1 MSRSNLLLAAC
12 VCLTLAGPALAAPTA
27 DDLSRTEAQAKRAL
41 AQVQRLED
49 QRAIERLQMIYGF
62 YFDKKLWTEVSALFA
77 PDGTMELDNR
87 GVFVGP
93 ASIRRSLDVFG
104 PQPIRT
110 GQLLNYMQLQP
121 VVTVAPDGRTAK
133 ARWRAFVQTGVTG
146 QSGEWADGVYEN
158 DYVKLHGTWAIK
170 RLRYCQTMRTD
181 YAQGWAKDAKPLP
194 GVDPNHAPDRPSTG
208 GCSAYPNISGPA
220 LDFQKSASN

>member
-1 MSRSNLLLAAC
+1 MSRSILLLAA
-12 VCLTLAGPALAAPTA
+12 VASLASAGHAPAAPAADLGRAEAEARKALAHA
-27 DDLSRTEAQAKRAL
+27 D
-41 AQVQRLED
+41 RLED

-62 YFDKKLWTEVSALFA
+62 YFDKKLWSEVAALFA

-110 GQLLNYMQLQP
+110 GQLQNYMQLQP

-133 ARWRAFVQTGVTG
+133 GRWRAFVQTGVTG

-158 DYVKLHGTWAIK
+158 DYVKLAGGTWAIQ

-181 YAQGWAKDAKPLP
+181 YAQGWARSALPPP
-194 GVDPNHAPDRPSTG
+194 GVDPRFTPDRPPTG
-208 GCSAYPNISGPA
+208 GGRA
-220 LDFQKSASN
+220 LLAQPWA